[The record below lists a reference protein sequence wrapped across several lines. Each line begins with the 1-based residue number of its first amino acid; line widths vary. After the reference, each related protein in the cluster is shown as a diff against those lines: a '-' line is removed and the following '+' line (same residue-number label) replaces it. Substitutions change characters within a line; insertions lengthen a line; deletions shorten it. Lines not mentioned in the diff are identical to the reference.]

1 VSVAKIKA
9 TLPQGD
15 FRNGLDAI
23 ARALADDPHRK
34 RVIIAI
40 VDCGRVQYDHAEDA
54 DVDDIPPGLTA
65 TARIRRIE
73 AIAAADEGLARR
85 LLTRAYENRCGRIT
99 LGFDTEADV
108 LGINPQTG
116 EKLGGDGTS

>member
-9 TLPQGD
+9 TLPQTE

-23 ARALADDPHRK
+23 AQELADDPHRK

-40 VDCGRVQYDHAEDA
+40 VDCGQVRYDHAEDA
-54 DVDDIPPGLTA
+54 DEEDIPPGITA

-73 AIAAADEGLARR
+73 AVSPQDEELARR
-85 LLTRAYENRCGRIT
+85 LLVRAYEKRNGRVSLPI
-99 LGFDTEADV
+99 EAEMM
-108 LGINPQTG
+108 LFSEPEN
-116 EKLGGDGTS
+116 GGDGKA

>member
-1 VSVAKIKA
+1 VSVSKIKA
-9 TLPQGD
+9 DLPKD
-15 FRNGLDAI
+15 EYRNGLDAI
-23 ARALADDPHRK
+23 AQALADDPHRK

-54 DVDDIPPGLTA
+54 DIDDIPPGLTA

-73 AIAAADEGLARR
+73 AVPAGDESLARR
-85 LLTRAYENRCGRIT
+85 LLVRAYENRCGRVT

-108 LGINPQTG
+108 LGINPETG
-116 EKLGGDGTS
+116 EKLGGDGAA